1 MENNGIN
8 EFYCCLAVVNFKQD
22 QYNIIS
28 MSDFYQKSHKIYTFK
43 GYDIWYRYMMYIR
56 KVTIPEISTGVDFT
70 KYAIHDTCVS
80 LP

>member
-28 MSDFYQKSHKIYTFK
+28 MSDFYQKVTKYIHLKDMIFDI
-43 GYDIWYRYMMYIR
+43 DIWCTLEKLLYP
-56 KVTIPEISTGVDFT
+56 K
-70 KYAIHDTCVS
+70 
-80 LP
+80 

>member
-56 KVTIPEISTGVDFT
+56 KVTIPEISTGVDFN

>member
-1 MENNGIN
+1 MHTKSKCGNNGIN

-43 GYDIWYRYMMYIR
+43 GYDIWYR
-56 KVTIPEISTGVDFT
+56 
-70 KYAIHDTCVS
+70 
-80 LP
+80 